1 MTLSNIIVNELK
13 EIAPAVANIGYNN
26 PYTVPMGYFENFSDA
41 VMEVIHKNGIRSIN
55 NPYSV
60 SADYFD
66 GLATNILAK
75 IKSIEAEGNNEV
87 FEELENL
94 APLLNT
100 ISKENV
106 LYLEENYFDDL
117 NINATATTKEL
128 KAAKVISIG
137 SNARK
142 WFTYAAAASVL
153 FILSITSFFY
163 VNHHMKNVDRSLT
176 IGQRLA
182 TLDDKEI
189 INYLQNDIDDFDVN
203 SASSTEEDPN
213 INHLLINA
221 SDEEIENYLDA
232 SSSDNVEEPVKG
244 I

>member
-1 MTLSNIIVNELK
+1 MALSKNILNELK
-13 EIAPAVANIGYNN
+13 ELAPAVANIHYNN
-26 PYTVPMGYFENFSDA
+26 PYTVPMGYFENFSDTLI
-41 VMEVIHKNGIRSIN
+41 EVVRQKGIRSSN
-55 NPYSV
+55 NPYSI

-66 GLATNILAK
+66 GLASNILAK
-75 IKSIEAEGNNEV
+75 IKTIEAEKNNEV
-87 FEELENL
+87 FEELENV

-106 LYLEENYFDDL
+106 LYLPENYFNTL
-117 NINATATTKEL
+117 KVNSAATKEV
-128 KAAKVISIG
+128 KVAKVVSIG

-153 FILSITSFFY
+153 FILSTTSFLY

-189 INYLQNDIDDFDVN
+189 INYLQNDVDDFDPNNTSV
-203 SASSTEEDPN
+203 EEDSD

>member
-1 MTLSNIIVNELK
+1 
-13 EIAPAVANIGYNN
+13 
-26 PYTVPMGYFENFSDA
+26 
-41 VMEVIHKNGIRSIN
+41 
-55 NPYSV
+55 
-60 SADYFD
+60 
-66 GLATNILAK
+66 
-75 IKSIEAEGNNEV
+75 
-87 FEELENL
+87 
-94 APLLNT
+94 
-100 ISKENV
+100 
-106 LYLEENYFDDL
+106 
-117 NINATATTKEL
+117 
-128 KAAKVISIG
+128 
-137 SNARK
+137 
-142 WFTYAAAASVL
+142 
-153 FILSITSFFY
+153 
-163 VNHHMKNVDRSLT
+163 MKNVDRSLT

>member
-41 VMEVIHKNGIRSIN
+41 VMEVIHKKGIRSIN
-55 NPYSV
+55 NPYTV

-66 GLATNILAK
+66 GLTTNILAK

-106 LYLEENYFDDL
+106 LYLEENYFDNL

>member
-1 MTLSNIIVNELK
+1 
-13 EIAPAVANIGYNN
+13 
-26 PYTVPMGYFENFSDA
+26 
-41 VMEVIHKNGIRSIN
+41 MEVIHKNGIRSIN

-66 GLATNILAK
+66 GLVTNILAK

-106 LYLEENYFDDL
+106 LYLPENYFNKL
-117 NINATATTKEL
+117 NINTTATTKEL

>member
-13 EIAPAVANIGYNN
+13 EIAPAVANIDYNN
-26 PYTVPMGYFENFSDA
+26 PYTVPMGYFENFSGA
-41 VMEVIHKNGIRSIN
+41 VMEVIHKKGIRSIN
-55 NPYSV
+55 NPYTV

-66 GLATNILAK
+66 GLTTNILAK

-106 LYLEENYFDDL
+106 LYLEENYFDNL